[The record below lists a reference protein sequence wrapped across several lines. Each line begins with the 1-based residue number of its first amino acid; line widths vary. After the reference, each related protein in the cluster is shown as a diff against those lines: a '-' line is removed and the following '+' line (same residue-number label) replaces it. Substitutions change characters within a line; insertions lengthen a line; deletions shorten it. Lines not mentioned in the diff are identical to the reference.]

1 MCGKGSKRR
10 PENRKLVEANWPLG
24 EPKCKDL
31 NDVKTVT
38 AGKMVIVEENTFMLE
53 NLMIQA
59 RTEKSHYYTANLLQE
74 AIAEIVML
82 REYKFMYESL
92 QK

>member
-1 MCGKGSKRR
+1 MEKKIDLVRR
-10 PENRKLVEANWPLG
+10 LA
-24 EPKCKDL
+24 D
-31 NDVKTVT
+31 
-38 AGKMVIVEENTFMLE
+38 
-53 NLMIQA
+53 LMIQA